1 MFNDTVDFGYHL
13 LKQLKYNLK
22 RGSYDWIDNN
32 VKASR
37 LSPKPEV
44 LHHAL
49 IANGVLWLPT

>member
-22 RGSYDWIDNN
+22 RGSHDWIDNN

-49 IANGVLWLPT
+49 IANIYS